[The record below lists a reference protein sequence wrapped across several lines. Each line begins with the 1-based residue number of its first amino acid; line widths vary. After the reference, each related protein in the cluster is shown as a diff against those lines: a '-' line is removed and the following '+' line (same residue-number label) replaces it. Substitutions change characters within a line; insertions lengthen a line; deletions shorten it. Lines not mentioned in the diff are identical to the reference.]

1 MIKDVLV
8 IANFYQIFTGFQTV
22 GCLVLGVGHVTKYI
36 GRVPCR
42 WLHRIPT
49 VGCLV
54 LGVGHVT
61 ISMDGYLHL
70 FRRGLGQMKGNG
82 RKLDGRTPEDRAPN
96 DAEAVEHHLAAAQ
109 QGVHPKVESCQSARA
124 RDHER
129 VGPQAMG
136 LSDASRPALTED
148 TMRKHHLGAPRAQ
161 SAGLGGR
168 PPSKGSRYTNHDGVL
183 LRRT

>member
-1 MIKDVLV
+1 
-8 IANFYQIFTGFQTV
+8 
-22 GCLVLGVGHVTKYI
+22 
-36 GRVPCR
+36 
-42 WLHRIPT
+42 
-49 VGCLV
+49 
-54 LGVGHVT
+54 
-61 ISMDGYLHL
+61 
-70 FRRGLGQMKGNG
+70 MKGNG

-168 PPSKGSRYTNHDGVL
+168 PPSKGSRYTNHL
-183 LRRT
+183 LLTGTGTGATLHTPKGL